1 MNTFW
6 KTFQS
11 TYFGSKEIQKK
22 KTQITDQA
30 ARVPS
35 QVPTNK
41 LISNAAKF

>member
-1 MNTFW
+1 LENISIDILW
-6 KTFQS
+6 VQ
-11 TYFGSKEIQKK
+11 GNPKK

-30 ARVPS
+30 ALVPS